1 MYSEDMLEHLAL
13 DKLGDND
20 WQPLHGTAVAP
31 GSGERQ
37 NWKEIVLRQTL
48 NEAVS
53 KLNPEV
59 PEEFLQQAIGE
70 LLTPKSQDPIAE
82 NMRIHEILVRGYT
95 GIEYYDLDD
104 LFCVVQCG

>member
-1 MYSEDMLEHLAL
+1 MFSEDMLEQTAL
-13 DKLGDND
+13 EVLVENGWEN
-20 WQPLHGTAVAP
+20 LTGTAVAP

-70 LLTPKSQDPIAE
+70 LLTPKSQDPMAE
-82 NMRIHEILVRGYT
+82 NLRVHQMLVQGYS
-95 GIEYYDLDD
+95 GIE
-104 LFCVVQCG
+104 